1 MQTITIFNCIPKAKL
16 GKCDLFSIASE
27 YEMNRSSLEKVAQAP
42 GEHEPAKVSSGEL
55 LAGRRQLIIQHGSE
69 EYRLRLTSSNKL
81 ILTK

>member
-1 MQTITIFNCIPKAKL
+1 MTVATREKAT
-16 GKCDLFSIASE
+16 
-27 YEMNRSSLEKVAQAP
+27 QAP
-42 GEHEPAKVSSGEL
+42 GENEPAKVSSGEL